1 MKRGSQIETS
11 KGEKVVWDVNGEIEK
26 LIRSLKEVDD
36 EEKFPIDYYEGYEL
50 RRKVTDQ
57 VVNRLIEI
65 GRPAVPAL
73 VRVLQKHDTWSA
85 ILAAEILGKIDDER
99 AIQPLLGCL
108 EDKEDLD
115 FLHEE
120 AMFALVKIGSPAVP
134 YLIKSVER
142 NISDDLA
149 IIYPIGALGRIR
161 CKESFEFLIKLLNE
175 RPGVLDKPLNIEGLV
190 CSLVEQ
196 GNKGAIP
203 HLEKLD
209 KRIKRVAFVEEAIED
224 LATGNYPPD
233 DELADFRGD
242 RVKIEEGEDEEELL
256 REAKRK
262 ANLEM
267 LRKVGMLNCK
277 VCGKLTRSH
286 ILEDGNVICHS
297 CWEEMEQKPKEF
309 HL

>member
-1 MKRGSQIETS
+1 MKRGSRIETS
-11 KGEKVVWDVNGEIEK
+11 KGEKVVGDK
-26 LIRSLKEVDD
+26 LIRNLKEVDD
-36 EEKFPIDYYEGYEL
+36 EEKFPIGYYEGYEL
-50 RRKVTDQ
+50 RRKVMDQ
-57 VVNRLIEI
+57 VVNRFIEI

-85 ILAAEILGKIDDER
+85 ILAAEILGKIGDER

-120 AMFALVKIGSPAVP
+120 AMFALVKIGRPAVP

-142 NISDDLA
+142 NISDDLV

-175 RPGVLDKPLNIEGLV
+175 RPGVFDKPLNIGGLV
-190 CSLVEQ
+190 CSLVDQ
-196 GNKGAIP
+196 GNEDAIP

-209 KRIKRVAFVEEAIED
+209 KRIKRVTFVEEAIED
-224 LATGNYPPD
+224 LATGNYPFD
-233 DELADFRGD
+233 DELADFHGD
-242 RVKIEEGEDEEELL
+242 RVKIEKGENKEELL
-256 REAKRK
+256 KEAKRK
-262 ANLEM
+262 ATIEM

-277 VCGKLTRSH
+277 ICSKLTRSH
-286 ILEDGNVICHS
+286 ILEDGTAICHS
-297 CWEEMEQKPKEF
+297 CWEKMEQKPKE
-309 HL
+309 LRL

>member
-1 MKRGSQIETS
+1 MKRGSRIKTS
-11 KGEKVVWDVNGEIEK
+11 KGEKVVEDVNREINK
-26 LIRSLKEVDD
+26 LICNLKEVDD

-50 RRKVTDQ
+50 RRKAKDQ
-57 VVNRLIEI
+57 VVKKLIEI

-73 VRVLQKHDTWSA
+73 VGVLQKHDTWSA
-85 ILAAEILGKIDDER
+85 ILAAEILGKIGDER
-99 AIQPLLGCL
+99 AIQPLLRCL

-120 AMFALVKIGSPAVP
+120 AMFALVKIGRPAVP

-190 CSLVEQ
+190 CSLVDQ
-196 GNKGAIP
+196 GNRDAIP

-209 KRIKRVAFVEEAIED
+209 KRIKRVASVEEAIGD

-233 DELADFRGD
+233 DELADFHGD
-242 RVKIEEGEDEEELL
+242 RVKIEGENEEELL
-256 REAKRK
+256 KKAKRK
-262 ANLEM
+262 ATIEM
-267 LRKVGMLNCK
+267 LKKVGMLNCK
-277 VCGKLTRSH
+277 ICGKLTRSH
-286 ILEDGNVICHS
+286 ILEDGTVICHS
-297 CWEEMEQKPKEF
+297 CWEEMEQKPKE
-309 HL
+309 LRL